1 MINTRKLWYSIF
13 KYEPEKFWLK
23 RGKTFYND
31 NPYNDETYR
40 KQEKKL
46 LDYISKL
53 DFSSVLEVGCG
64 FGRITKLLLDRFNIR
79 EYLATEYS
87 PDLIKHVMYH
97 TVDFGNIQFKTAM
110 IQELEVEKKYDLVLG
125 TEVLQHIPPHEI
137 KLVIDKLVSMSSKHV
152 VNVDTWLE
160 RTPQNLARHVFI
172 HNYVELYRK
181 NPLVTNVNQ
190 IRLDVMNHS
199 IFHVQIN
206 LK

>member
-87 PDLIKHVMYH
+87 PDLIKHVMYN

-152 VNVDTWLE
+152 VNVDTYLE

-172 HNYVELYRK
+172 HDYVGLYRK